1 MMKYKINDYIKDI
14 KSNHELVARKLRLS
28 QRQLARATTVEEY
41 QQIGILIRDSWIE
54 FTKKLFSL
62 NLVPDGVTPPGISDV
77 KGMLS
82 YIFTQWPNC
91 SEKLKKS
98 CEILL
103 ALSLEIQHR
112 TSIDKISTE
121 WCLVSTSM
129 AMALLLE
136 LDSQSNQLASR
147 RYYTCPNCG
156 SLNLSAK
163 KDREVDYDDPGPEY
177 EMWQCGDCDW
187 EHFMYLG

>member
-1 MMKYKINDYIKDI
+1 MKYKINNYIKDI
-14 KSNHELVARKLRLS
+14 NASHELVARKLRLA
-28 QRQLARATTVEEY
+28 QRQLTRATTVEEY

-62 NLVPDGVTPPGISDV
+62 SLVPDEVTPPGPSDV

-82 YIFTQWPNC
+82 YVFTQWPNC
-91 SEKLKKS
+91 SEKLKKL

-103 ALSLEIQHR
+103 ALSVEIQHR

-121 WCLVSTSM
+121 WCLVNTAM

-136 LDSQSNQLASR
+136 LDSQSNRLASR
-147 RYYTCPNCG
+147 RYYTCPICG
-156 SLNLSAK
+156 SLHLLVTR
-163 KDREVDYDDPGPEY
+163 DHIVDYDGLGPEY
-177 EMWQCGDCDW
+177 ESWQCGDCDW
-187 EHFMYLG
+187 EHFIYLD

>member
-1 MMKYKINDYIKDI
+1 MKYKIDNYIKDI
-14 KSNHELVARKLRLS
+14 KTSHELVARKLRLA
-28 QRQLARATTVEEY
+28 QRQLTRATTVEEY

-54 FTKKLFSL
+54 FARKLFSL
-62 NLVPDGVTPPGISDV
+62 GLVPAGITPPGPADV

-82 YIFTQWPNC
+82 YIFKQWPNC
-91 SEKLKKS
+91 SEKLKKQ

-103 ALSLEIQHR
+103 SLTNEIQHR
-112 TSIDKISTE
+112 TSIDEISTE
-121 WCLVSTSM
+121 WCVVNTAI

-156 SLNLSAK
+156 SLNLSVTR
-163 KDREVDYDDPGPEY
+163 DREVDYDGPGPEF
-177 EMWQCGDCDW
+177 ENWECGDCDW
-187 EHFMYLG
+187 EHFIYLG

>member
-1 MMKYKINDYIKDI
+1 MKYKIDNYIKDI
-14 KSNHELVARKLRLS
+14 KASHELVARKLRLA
-28 QRQLARATTVEEY
+28 QRQLTRATTVEEY

-54 FTKKLFSL
+54 FARKLFSL
-62 NLVPDGVTPPGISDV
+62 GLVPAGITPPGPADV

-82 YIFTQWPNC
+82 YIFKQWPNC
-91 SEKLKKS
+91 SEKLKKQ

-103 ALSLEIQHR
+103 SLTNEIQHR
-112 TSIDKISTE
+112 TSIDEISTE
-121 WCLVSTSM
+121 WCVVNTAI

-156 SLNLSAK
+156 SLNLSVTR
-163 KDREVDYDDPGPEY
+163 DREVDYDGPGPEF
-177 EMWQCGDCDW
+177 ENWECGDCDW
-187 EHFMYLG
+187 EHFIYLG